1 MAFEAWFLAPI
12 SAVISI
18 LVGLYFYRYIRR
30 QDSGTERMK
39 EISGAIRLGASAF
52 LRREYRTLAI
62 FITIVAVMIGI
73 FLPQPIWASSNLLLN
88 LQLPLAYA
96 FGSFCS
102 GLAGYLGLNVAT
114 QANAKVANAAQ
125 GGLNKAFPIGF
136 RGGAVMG
143 LSVVGVGLFG
153 ISVVYGIT
161 GLPIEQAVPAVLAYS
176 FGASSLSL
184 FAKAGGGIYT
194 KTADISADLV
204 GKVELGIPED
214 DPRNPAVIADNVGDN
229 VGDVAGMGADLFDSY
244 IASIV
249 AAMILGGALALTH
262 VGAGLIFVEI
272 PLMFAAMG
280 ILASVIGALTVRVG
294 GKGDPGGALNTG
306 TYVTTAVFAALAAI
320 ATWLLGSQWQLG
332 GGEWRLWGA
341 AVVGLSAGIVIGVT
355 SDYFTSEDK
364 APVLKT
370 AEASTT
376 GAALNIITGFSYGL
390 RSVIFPLIGIA
401 VAAALAYEICLPLG
415 SGFAVYGIALAA
427 LGMLSIVGLTVSNDA
442 YGPIVDNSKGIA
454 EQSGLSE
461 EVIAITDEL
470 DAAGNTAKAITKGF
484 AIGAAGL
491 TVIALLAAFQ
501 EIAAAN
507 LPVGASPVLFDIMNP
522 FVLLGALIGVAIPAV
537 FSAMLMLG
545 VGRNAE
551 RMIAEIRRQFREI
564 PGLKEGKPGVKPD
577 YAKCVDIA
585 TVGALREL
593 MPASIMA
600 IVATLVVGFVG
611 GIEALG
617 GYLAGAIFSSLLL
630 ALLMANAGGLWDN
643 AKKLIESGQ
652 YGGKGSDAHKAAVI
666 GDTVGDPFKDTA
678 GPSLNTMITVM
689 SLIAS
694 LFAVLIVNYNLL
706 HLLGIE

>member
-1 MAFEAWFLAPI
+1 MAFDAWLMAPI
-12 SAVISI
+12 SAIVSVI
-18 LVGLYFYRYIRR
+18 VGLYFYRYVEK
-30 QDSGTERMK
+30 QDSGTDRMK
-39 EISGAIRLGASAF
+39 EISNAIRVGAAAF
-52 LRREYRTLAI
+52 LRREYTTLAI
-62 FITIVAVMIGI
+62 FVTVVAILIGI
-73 FLPQPIWASSNLLLN
+73 FLPQPVWQSSNLLLN
-88 LQLPLAYA
+88 LQLLIAYA

-102 GLAGYLGLNVAT
+102 ALAGYLGLNVAT
-114 QANAKVANAAQ
+114 KANAKVANAAQ

-143 LSVVGVGLFG
+143 LAVVGVGLLG
-153 ISVVYGIT
+153 ISIVYYTT
-161 GLPIEQAVPAVLAYS
+161 GMSATLPGVLAYS

-244 IASIV
+244 VASIV
-249 AAMILGGALALTH
+249 AVMILGVGLDLAGNINTFVQIPL
-262 VGAGLIFVEI
+262 VFAGL
-272 PLMFAAMG
+272 G
-280 ILASVIGALTVRVG
+280 ILAAVLGALTVRVG
-294 GKGDPGGALNTG
+294 KKGDPGGALNNG
-306 TYVTTAVFAALAAI
+306 TYVTCGIFSVLTAV
-320 ATWLLGSQWQLG
+320 ATYYLNFKW
-332 GGEWRLWGA
+332 EIWGA
-341 AVVGLSAGIVIGVT
+341 AIVGLAAGIIIGIT

-370 AEASTT
+370 AEASET
-376 GAALNIITGFSYGL
+376 GPALNILTGFSYGL
-390 RSVIFPLIGIA
+390 RSIAFPLIGIA
-401 VAAALAYEICLPLG
+401 IAAALAYKICEPIG
-415 SGFAVYGIALAA
+415 PGYAVYGIAMAA

-454 EQSGLSE
+454 EQAGLSE

-470 DAAGNTAKAITKGF
+470 DSAGNTAKAITKGF

-501 EIAAAN
+501 ELATRAGV
-507 LPVGASPVLFDIMNP
+507 VGLKFDIMDP
-522 FVLLGALIGVAIPAV
+522 LVLLGAIIGVAIPAV
-537 FSAMLMLG
+537 FSAMVILG
-545 VGRNAE
+545 VGRNAT

-577 YAKCVDIA
+577 YAKCIDIA

-593 MPASIMA
+593 MPASLVA
-600 IVATLVVGFVG
+600 ILSTLTVGFVG
-611 GIEALG
+611 GVKALG
-617 GYLAGAIFSSLLL
+617 GLLAGSILSSLLL
-630 ALLMANAGGLWDN
+630 ALLMSNAGGLWDN
-643 AKKLIESGQ
+643 AKKLIESGAH
-652 YGGKGSDAHKAAVI
+652 GGKGSDAHKAAVV

-689 SLIAS
+689 SLVSS
-694 LFAVLIVNYNLL
+694 LFAALMIQYNLL
-706 HLLGIE
+706 GLLGIS